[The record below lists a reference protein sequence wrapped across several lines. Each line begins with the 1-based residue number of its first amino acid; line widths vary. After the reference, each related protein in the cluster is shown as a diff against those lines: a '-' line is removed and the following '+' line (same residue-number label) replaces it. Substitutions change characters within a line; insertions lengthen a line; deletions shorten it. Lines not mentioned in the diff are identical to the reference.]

1 MLLII
6 SNVVKQDEI
15 NENLEQVSIKEKKQ
29 QEVWNDWDDPN
40 DDNNNDWDDQNND
53 NNNDGWDN
61 NDNDSWNDD
70 WDKSNKSLNG
80 CLLKK

>member
-1 MLLII
+1 MSLII